1 MQTIFGAEDAAAEA
15 KSALNILEKQSVR
28 SILIAL
34 LVFVIGWFLI
44 KYFVRLLEKVL
55 TRRAALDAS
64 VRGAILSVCRG
75 VLVFVL
81 LLTCADR
88 LGLPTTSLIT
98 LLGTLGLALSLAM
111 QSSLANLAG
120 GLFIMTTKPF
130 VTGDFID
137 VAGQSGTVSK
147 IGFIHTMLNT
157 LDNKQ
162 IFIPNG
168 TVSSS
173 VVVNYSHEPR
183 RQLDLDIPVPYECSL
198 AAARAAIEQAVAAEP
213 RVLEAPYIR
222 TWALSASSVTVKVR
236 VWCAAAEYF
245 DLRAAL
251 LEGIKRALDDAHIS
265 IPYEQLDV
273 HIKQ

>member
-15 KSALNILEKQSVR
+15 KSALNILEKQSIR

>member
-130 VTGDFID
+130 VTGDFSD

>member
-273 HIKQ
+273 HIKH